1 MILTQQLHLIRAH
14 HLHYVSLLDDFGTTV
29 RFIRDTANP
38 ALDALSPD
46 ERAWNADTMQRECAN
61 LLREVARLESERAM
75 QEWRVKNVL
84 DLVSPTDF
92 AVRISYD

>member
-1 MILTQQLHLIRAH
+1 MILTQQLHVIRAH
-14 HLHYVSLLDDFGTTV
+14 HLHYASLLDDFRETV

-46 ERAWNADTMQRECAN
+46 DRVWNTDTMQRECAN
-61 LLREVARLESERAM
+61 LLSEVERLESDRAM